1 MEEMIKKVIH
11 KKPKASL
18 GAIVMCLVEN
28 IVMEKVLVNSRG
40 LCLDDK
46 DLVSLL
52 GELVVVGSLN
62 IKNVIHKVKVDASY
76 NGSFL

>member
-1 MEEMIKKVIH
+1 
-11 KKPKASL
+11 
-18 GAIVMCLVEN
+18 
-28 IVMEKVLVNSRG
+28 MEKVLVNSRG